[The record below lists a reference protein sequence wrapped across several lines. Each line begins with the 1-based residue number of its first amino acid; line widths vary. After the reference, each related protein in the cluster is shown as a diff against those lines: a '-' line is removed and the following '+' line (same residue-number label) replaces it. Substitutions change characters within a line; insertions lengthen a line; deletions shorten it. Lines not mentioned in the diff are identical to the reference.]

1 MLSISLWT
9 FFVIVLVSTMFFTL
23 VTYRHYFHSDAATA
37 AMIAP
42 FQKQRGLFV
51 PEWHYSQDFWPFFV
65 FNPVIILEP
74 IFHSEYLATQFS
86 VVLQSIVIMFLM
98 MRILNKVFK
107 SKLNILIVCFAFTC
121 SAFDWFDALFGQ
133 GQYGNVLMW
142 LLLCIWLTLECLQQ
156 KTRWKHWCLE
166 VLLWMTICYS
176 NSTSVRYL
184 PFFVLPMIAALMVYF
199 WLGNNKRQRRRSLM
213 LLGNIATAAL
223 AGIMLLGYLS
233 GHLLFQAGNAGGAIL
248 SYQEIVEKSGD
259 KLFLLL
265 LQLAA
270 PEATGIRLASLSG
283 IKFFY
288 LLLGF
293 LIFALLPIWLYIR
306 FFRYKQWDR
315 PNALIVIVYAA
326 AITSIS
332 VWCIMFGNLA
342 YHARYLMIAVFCGL
356 LVLPLFLELL
366 EHNIGR
372 KVLVCIL
379 TIPYDD
385 IRYVR
390 PELERGG
397 VASG

>member
-1 MLSISLWT
+1 M
-9 FFVIVLVSTMFFTL
+9 
-23 VTYRHYFHSDAATA
+23 
-37 AMIAP
+37 
-42 FQKQRGLFV
+42 
-51 PEWHYSQDFWPFFV
+51 
-65 FNPVIILEP
+65 
-74 IFHSEYLATQFS
+74 
-86 VVLQSIVIMFLM
+86 
-98 MRILNKVFK
+98 
-107 SKLNILIVCFAFTC
+107 
-121 SAFDWFDALFGQ
+121 
-133 GQYGNVLMW
+133 
-142 LLLCIWLTLECLQQ
+142 
-156 KTRWKHWCLE
+156 
-166 VLLWMTICYS
+166 
-176 NSTSVRYL
+176 
-184 PFFVLPMIAALMVYF
+184 
-199 WLGNNKRQRRRSLM
+199 
-213 LLGNIATAAL
+213 
-223 AGIMLLGYLS
+223 
-233 GHLLFQAGNAGGAIL
+233 
-248 SYQEIVEKSGD
+248 
-259 KLFLLL
+259 
-265 LQLAA
+265 
-270 PEATGIRLASLSG
+270 SLSG